1 MFHEA
6 SVSCSTVTTSPTVTF
21 YTPKTDSFRT
31 IDIASAALG
40 GTIHSFS
47 DEYFADASNL
57 LTPTPPVHKPGVYVH
72 TGAWYDGWETRRH
85 NPEPRDWVVIKLG
98 VPSGRITAFEVDTAF
113 FNGNQ
118 APAVTVEGTSLPP
131 SEQLNEEGSNAP
143 WDLLLPLQECGPSQR
158 HIWVLD
164 QPTQKSY
171 THLRLSQYPDGGI
184 ARFRAYGTV
193 VPVFP
198 DDLEA
203 IIDLAHVTSGG
214 IVTSYSDSHFGAA
227 SNLLLPGRG
236 KDMGDGWETKRSRVP
251 GHIDWAIVKLG
262 ASGTIEEVVVDTAH
276 FRGNYPREVKLEG
289 VDWRGKEGEPG
300 PEQEVGWMDLVVGEK
315 CKADHEH
322 AFPSTKLAGVGAGQ
336 VYTHVKMT
344 IIPDGGVKRL
354 RVFGKR
360 VL

>member
-1 MFHEA
+1 MQKLTHTNF
-6 SVSCSTVTTSPTVTF
+6 SS
-21 YTPKTDSFRT
+21 
-31 IDIASAALG
+31 IDLASAALG
-40 GTIHSFS
+40 GSIHSFS
-47 DEYFADASNL
+47 DQYFADASNL

-85 NPEPRDWVVIKLG
+85 NPEPRDWVIIKLG
-98 VPSGRITAFEVDTAF
+98 VPSGRLWGFEVDTAF

-118 APAVTVEGTSLPP
+118 APAVTVEGASLPAAA
-131 SEQLNEEGSNAP
+131 ELEKDGSNAS
-143 WDLLLPLQECGPSQR
+143 WDLILPLQECGPSQR

-184 ARFRAYGTV
+184 ARFRAFGTV

-198 DDLEA
+198 EDTDA

-214 IVTSYSDSHFGAA
+214 LIASYSDSHFGHA

-236 KDMGDGWETKRSRVP
+236 KDMGDGWETKRSREP
-251 GHIDWAIVKLG
+251 GHVDWAIIRLG
-262 ASGTIEEVVVDTAH
+262 APGTIEEVVVDTAH
-276 FRGNYPREVKLEG
+276 FRGNFPREVKVEG
-289 VDWRGKEGEPG
+289 VDWRGKPG
-300 PEQEVGWMDLVVGEK
+300 DPEAEKQVGWTELVTGAK

-322 AFPSTKLAGVGAGQ
+322 AFPSTNLQAVASGE
-336 VYTHVKMT
+336 VYTHVKLT